1 MPKVIVESEV
11 FKWMVESRS
20 LIGQSV
26 VLSNYWLRLKL
37 IVPSNQFLYGN
48 PVQFLIF
55 GDISAHDPVNT
66 VILGVFIIFH
76 AYNFLKFLK
85 KIFMQ
90 INLDEAKALLENL
103 QYTVSVFTLVSL
115 KRVEKEISEGCCA
128 SGI

>member
-76 AYNFLKFLK
+76 AFTIQFFE
-85 KIFMQ
+85 IFEK
-90 INLDEAKALLENL
+90 NLYANK
-103 QYTVSVFTLVSL
+103 
-115 KRVEKEISEGCCA
+115 
-128 SGI
+128 SG

>member
-1 MPKVIVESEV
+1 MLYYITYIEIEV
-11 FKWMVESRS
+11 FKWMLESRL

-76 AYNFLKFLK
+76 AFTIQFFE
-85 KIFMQ
+85 IFEK
-90 INLDEAKALLENL
+90 NLYANK
-103 QYTVSVFTLVSL
+103 
-115 KRVEKEISEGCCA
+115 
-128 SGI
+128 SG